1 MKNQTQK
8 KYPKKYIPSYLS
20 MSNAKTIKD
29 EINKSQREYKKGK
42 YHVRK
47 HVKSTKKVGSKHV
60 QNAKKIYK
68 VKTLKL
74 DKSLSKKTGCS
85 INALKQIIKKGQGA
99 YFTGS
104 RPNQTPHSWGVAR
117 MASAITGGKSAAVD
131 YKILEEGCKKNS
143 LALKLAK
150 KAVKKHK
157 RGTRKVPK
165 RSI

>member
-20 MSNAKTIKD
+20 SSNAKTIKK
-29 EINKSQREYKKGK
+29 EIDKSQREYKKGI
-42 YHVRK
+42 YHIRK
-47 HVKSTKKVGSKHV
+47 HVKSTKKKESKHV

-68 VKTLKL
+68 VHTLKVN
-74 DKSLSKKTGCS
+74 KSLSKKTGCS
-85 INALKQIIKKGQGA
+85 INAMNKIIKKGQGA

-131 YKILEEGCKKNS
+131 FKILNKGCKKNS

-150 KAVKKHK
+150 RAVKKHK

-165 RSI
+165 RLM

>member
-20 MSNAKTIKD
+20 LSNSEIIKN
-29 EINKSQREYKKGK
+29 EIDRSQREYKKGK

-60 QNAKKIYK
+60 RNAKKIYN

-74 DKSLSKKTGCS
+74 NKSLSKKTGCS
-85 INALKQIIKKGQGA
+85 INSLNKIIKKGKGA

-104 RPNQTPHSWGVAR
+104 RPNQTPHSWGIAR

-131 YKILEEGCKKNS
+131 FKILKEGCKKNS

-150 KAVKKHK
+150 QSVKKHK

-165 RSI
+165 RIM